1 MKKQK
6 KQAQFKY
13 IADIESYL
21 IKQYGVINN
30 EWRLT
35 IDLLKDN
42 IELYN
47 RCKESIDR
55 NGIYDVESGRKN
67 PLIATLKDLQATIIK
82 QIQHLGLTPYAASKI
97 NPHTEDNEE
106 DYINELVK

>member
-6 KQAQFKY
+6 KQTQIKY
-13 IADIESYL
+13 IPYIEKYL
-21 IKQYGVINN
+21 TKQYGEIND

-47 RCKESIDR
+47 QCKESI
-55 NGIYDVESGRKN
+55 NKYGIYDVETGRKN

-97 NPHTEDNEE
+97 NTQSEDNEE
-106 DYINELVK
+106 DFINGLVN